1 MGIFKD
7 EMKEMHELRHK
18 SPEKSD
24 QKESIVEEAKYPTLR
39 TISLIYKV
47 LAVINGLGALIAI
60 IYGLLKS
67 EMIIITY
74 SLVSGIIGV
83 IAFLAISEIIKLFI
97 DLEQNSRKQI
107 MLFNK
112 MLDKNENKV
121 DSVTVI

>member
-24 QKESIVEEAKYPTLR
+24 QKESILNEAKYPTLR